1 MKYIF
6 ILLVSTLLYSQE
18 NTLDVVSWN
27 YDVINYK
34 AILDISDKEDL
45 KLDASCTITFDVL
58 DLTKNES
65 FQFGLA
71 GISLES
77 VTLNGVALTGN
88 LENLNTTYFLK
99 DISGYL
105 KSQGNELVVKYQGK
119 MTSESQTGSSW
130 GGVFY
135 KDSILY
141 AMGVGFHATYVST
154 TRHWLACFDHPQDKA
169 TFDLIFIANST
180 DYVASI
186 GNLAK
191 TWIENGK
198 SYFNWKTDI
207 PTATYLVTFANGPL
221 TFTSIANEP
230 VPQGV
235 YHLSKEKANVEK
247 VFYRVPEMIA
257 YYSSLFGE
265 YPFEKLAYVISE
277 KGAMEHQTLINYPRS
292 SLNSNAINKD
302 TIGSVIAHE
311 LAHQWFGDK
320 VTCES
325 FSDAWLNESF
335 ASFCESLWL
344 ENIGGEEQYWKDV
357 RAKADEYLTQIVN
370 QEKVMPLYDFPR
382 AAPSSNYPATIYQ
395 KGAVVLSL
403 LRFKVGGDIFFSA
416 LKKYLNL
423 YGFSNANTEKLKAL
437 LEQESKMDLD
447 DFFNQWVYGLGWPVV
462 QYNITKDGDD
472 VYLEYNQIQ
481 DQIWQTFT
489 NVPFEVSFNYSDGGK
504 GRDFH
509 QIEQK
514 MGKILLG
521 KNIDASSIK
530 FNNNNFYSMVRFVN
544 VTDVKPARD
553 NDFIVFPNPA
563 VIDFIIDS
571 ETKVRTKIKILDAIG
586 NIVYEDELDKGA
598 IKLSTNDFTNG
609 LYIVFFES
617 SNGKFIEK
625 LIINK

>member
-1 MKYIF
+1 MKYVF
-6 ILLVSTLLYSQE
+6 ILLYSTLLYAQE
-18 NTLDVVSWN
+18 NTLDVVPWN
-27 YDVINYK
+27 YDIKNYK
-34 AILDISDKEDL
+34 AILDISDKENIN
-45 KLDASCTITFDVL
+45 LDASCTITFDVF

-71 GISLES
+71 NLNVES
-77 VTLNGVALTGN
+77 VTLNDIALSGN
-88 LENLNTTYFLK
+88 LENLNTTYYVK
-99 DISGYL
+99 DISEYL
-105 KSQGNELVVKYQGK
+105 KLQENELIVKYKGK

-141 AMGVGFHATYVST
+141 TMGVGFSASYVST

-169 TFDLIFIANST
+169 TFDLTFITNMS
-180 DYVASI
+180 DNVASI
-186 GNLAK
+186 GKLEKN
-191 TWIENGK
+191 WIENGK
-198 SYFNWKTDI
+198 AYFNWKTEI

-221 TFTSIANEP
+221 IYTSIADKP

-247 VFYRVPEMIA
+247 IFYRVPKMLE

-265 YPFEKLAYVISE
+265 YPFEKLTYVISE

-292 SLNSNAINKD
+292 SLNFNANNND

-320 VTCES
+320 VTCAS

-335 ASFCESLWL
+335 ASYCESLWM
-344 ENIGGEEQYWKDV
+344 EHIGGEEEYWKDI
-357 RAKADEYLTQIVN
+357 RSKSDEYLTQIVN

-382 AAPSSNYPATIYQ
+382 VTPSSNYPATIYQ

-423 YGFSNANTEKLKAL
+423 YGFSNANTEKLKSL

-462 QYNITKDGDD
+462 QYNISKDGEN

-489 NVPFEVSFNYSDGGK
+489 NVPFEVSFDYSNGGK

-521 KNIDASSIK
+521 KNIDLSTIK

-544 VTDVKPARD
+544 ITDVKPARD
-553 NDFIVFPNPA
+553 NGYIVFPNPA

-571 ETKVRTKIKILDAIG
+571 ETKERTKIKILDAIG
-586 NIVYEDELDKGA
+586 NIVYEDELGKGA
-598 IKLSTNDFTNG
+598 IKLSTSDFTNG

-617 SNGKFIEK
+617 SSGKFIEK